1 MANESI
7 SDRVERLELA
17 VSGLATIPSE
27 VSDLAARTAT
37 VESQVLQ
44 LRSEMRVEF
53 SALRGWTG
61 EEFAAVREELA
72 ATQRETREEFA
83 AIRGE
88 FAAIRG
94 EFAAVSGEFAVVR
107 GEFAVVR
114 GEFAVVRREFAAVR
128 EDLAAARRETR
139 EEFATVRS
147 EMQEGFVAV
156 TTELGRQILESESRS
171 RAMFEEA
178 LSRIATISERRKPRR

>member
-17 VSGLATIPSE
+17 VSALATIPSQ
-27 VSDLAARTAT
+27 VADLAARTAA

-83 AIRGE
+83 AV
-88 FAAIRG
+88 RG
-94 EFAAVSGEFAVVR
+94 EFAAV
-107 GEFAVVR
+107 
-114 GEFAVVRREFAAVR
+114 RE
-128 EDLAAARRETR
+128 ELAATQRETR

-147 EMQEGFVAV
+147 EMQQGFVAV
-156 TTELGRQILESESRS
+156 TTEMGRQILESESRS